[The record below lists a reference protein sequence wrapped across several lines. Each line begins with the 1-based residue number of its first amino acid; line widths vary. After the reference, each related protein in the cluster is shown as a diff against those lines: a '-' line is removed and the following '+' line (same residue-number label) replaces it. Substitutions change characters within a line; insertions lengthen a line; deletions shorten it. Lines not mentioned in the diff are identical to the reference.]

1 MALTKIIGSG
11 IGTVTNQFADANLP
25 AGSVLQVV
33 TGTTSSRLASTST
46 SYADTGLSVSIT
58 PSSSSN
64 KILLIGTHAD
74 CFKTGVNNTA
84 TSIHLRL
91 VRGSTEI
98 LDIADRGLLTGTAI
112 ELLGQISFNHL
123 DSPSTTS
130 ATTYKTEF
138 HNHVAASL
146 VSVQQQG
153 AGVSTLIAME
163 IVA

>member
-74 CFKTGVNNTA
+74 CFKTGANSTEA
-84 TSIHLRL
+84 SIHLRL
-91 VRGSTEI
+91 VRDSTEI

-138 HNHVAASL
+138 HNHAASAL
-146 VSVQQQG
+146 VSVQQQS